1 MVINEKHLDVFQ
13 GGLLCSLPLLG
24 NMKEHLFAQLHL
36 FTLERFPQQGS
47 QSALLGT
54 CRRTRP
60 SVALV
65 ASQPGE
71 ALKPAICC
79 CSKKCSALKSFS
91 PSGKTKYSRAV
102 EVDMRDTVSGHALGL
117 GILEG
122 ISNLNESMILIEAL
136 GASAMK
142 PSFTYK
148 ESEVQLI
155 LFSEIH
161 GWH

>member
-1 MVINEKHLDVFQ
+1 
-13 GGLLCSLPLLG
+13 
-24 NMKEHLFAQLHL
+24 
-36 FTLERFPQQGS
+36 
-47 QSALLGT
+47 
-54 CRRTRP
+54 
-60 SVALV
+60 
-65 ASQPGE
+65 
-71 ALKPAICC
+71 
-79 CSKKCSALKSFS
+79 
-91 PSGKTKYSRAV
+91 
-102 EVDMRDTVSGHALGL
+102 MRDTVSGHALGL